1 MISNAAPRRRIA
13 VLATTAA
20 AGGLA
25 LVATTLVASPA
36 ANAAGHPDLK
46 ITQRISGST
55 TKGHTFDTI
64 TIKNHGTASASSVN
78 IQLYTT
84 TTSAF
89 TDVFVGGAAVC
100 EVMPAPKGYP
110 YATACQITG
119 SIAAGKSVSL
129 KGDFGGTA
137 GVKFTNLATVGEFQ
151 GDASYTDNRSSVT
164 SWFGP
169 RADLAVSGTA
179 KPGTKKGHL
188 TAVTTVVN
196 HGPNNAVNIQEV
208 VEVKNLNGALGSGT
222 TGSCQTIPPATG
234 YQFAFSCVRSSLN
247 TGQAWKIT
255 FDYTGTSGK
264 TATMKTTVTSQTKD
278 PYTKNNAMT
287 KTATVR

>member
-1 MISNAAPRRRIA
+1 MISIAFTRRRIA
-13 VLATTAA
+13 VLAAA
-20 AGGLA
+20 ASTAGLA
-25 LVATTLVASPA
+25 VVATGVVPA
-36 ANAAGHPDLK
+36 ATANAAGHPDLR
-46 ITQRISGST
+46 ITQRISGSN
-55 TKGHTFDTI
+55 TKGHAIDTI
-64 TIKNHGTASASSVN
+64 TIKNHGTASASAVN
-78 IQLYTT
+78 VQMYTT
-84 TTSAF
+84 TSSSF

-151 GDASYTDNRSSVT
+151 GDASYKDNRSSLT

-278 PYTKNNAMT
+278 PYTKNNTMT